1 MNLASEKG
9 IAKGVG
15 GDRFDPFGVCG
26 AREFI
31 TMLYRLT
38 HISEGSDY
46 SWATALEDFVSG
58 VKELRDFRSSGW
70 SLPVA
75 PENFASGLKNWFDQ
89 DSPFT
94 REVTADVMYLML
106 SFNAGPEKESLT
118 DQLTAGKKTELEKA
132 DALCEWIA
140 THIYYDYVD
149 LKAHIDDI
157 KDQSAAAVLE
167 RRTAIYDGYSAL
179 TLAMLRAAGLDAMRR
194 RAGATA

>member
-1 MNLASEKG
+1 
-9 IAKGVG
+9 
-15 GDRFDPFGVCG
+15 
-26 AREFI
+26 
-31 TMLYRLT
+31 MLYRLT
-38 HISEGSDY
+38 HLTEGTDY
-46 SWATALEDFVSG
+46 SWATALEDFISDVEDLQG
-58 VKELRDFRSSGW
+58 LRTNSW
-70 SLPVA
+70 YLPFA
-75 PENFASGLKNWFDQ
+75 TENFATGLKSWFTREG
-89 DSPFT
+89 PFT

-149 LKAHIDDI
+149 LKAHIDDV

-167 RRTAIYDGYSAL
+167 RRTAICDGYSAL

-194 RAGATA
+194 RARATA

>member
-1 MNLASEKG
+1 
-9 IAKGVG
+9 
-15 GDRFDPFGVCG
+15 
-26 AREFI
+26 
-31 TMLYRLT
+31 MLYRLT

-70 SLPVA
+70 SLPFA
-75 PENFASGLKNWFDQ
+75 PENFAVRLKNWFDQ
-89 DSPFT
+89 DGPFT

-106 SFNAGPEKESLT
+106 NFNAGPEKESLT

-149 LKAHIDDI
+149 LETHIDDV